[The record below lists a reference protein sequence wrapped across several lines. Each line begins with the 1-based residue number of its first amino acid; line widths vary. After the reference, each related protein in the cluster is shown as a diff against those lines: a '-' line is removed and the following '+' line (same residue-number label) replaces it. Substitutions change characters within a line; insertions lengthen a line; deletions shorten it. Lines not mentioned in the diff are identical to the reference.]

1 VAPGPDRHAARDLV
15 ACTVMDRIVPDLPA
29 RADEAEAEAERELL
43 REASG
48 CETVMTGQPAC

>member
-1 VAPGPDRHAARDLV
+1 
-15 ACTVMDRIVPDLPA
+15 MDRIVPDLPA